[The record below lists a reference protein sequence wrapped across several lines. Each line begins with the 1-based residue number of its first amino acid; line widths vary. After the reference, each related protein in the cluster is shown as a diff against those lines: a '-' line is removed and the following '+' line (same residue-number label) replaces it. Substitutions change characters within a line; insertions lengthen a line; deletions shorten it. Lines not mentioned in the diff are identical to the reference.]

1 MCEWVD
7 GWMLYVVAV
16 HHHHHP
22 SWLYL
27 WFSIDRIDWHTP
39 DHCLVQA
46 KEEAEAE
53 TEAVPNG
60 SILYN

>member
-1 MCEWVD
+1 
-7 GWMLYVVAV
+7 MLYVVAV